1 MDAASSLVEVYSAP
15 AMPRTAIPVVE
26 VTAPDGTKSFWVAYS
41 IPHHEAVAAVTHHL
55 PRAHTAELSVRRLPP
70 GLKFNGARPGDVI
83 RLEFAP
89 HSRRRS
95 LNLTSA
101 RLVSRDL
108 SDEALEGLD
117 EIAAQLTAMVNSLPQ
132 GNQRQ
137 NILRKLRRLRIRMDA
152 LLRSLEINQSE
163 S

>member
-1 MDAASSLVEVYSAP
+1 
-15 AMPRTAIPVVE
+15 MPRTAIPVVE
-26 VTAPDGTKSFWVAYS
+26 VTAPDGTKTFWVAYS
-41 IPHHEAVAAVTHHL
+41 IPHHEAVAAVKQRL
-55 PRAHTAELSVRRLPP
+55 PHEHAAELSVRRLPA
-70 GLKFNGARPGDVI
+70 GVRFNGARPGDVI
-83 RLEFAP
+83 KLEFAP

-101 RLVSRDL
+101 RLASRVELL

-117 EIAAQLTAMVNSLPQ
+117 EIAAQLTTMVNSLLQ

-137 NILRKLRRLRIRMDA
+137 NTLRKLRRLRIRMRA
-152 LLRSLEINQSE
+152 LLRSLEINQFE